1 MATALIT
8 ASTLAL
14 ASLVGAMFLGYTSSS
29 GSDVL
34 QHTTWSTFATLIV
47 MLSHCLTMFYLI
59 GKGRAVKDAALEAN
73 LSGEFAEAIARARKP
88 VFSIGMIAIALTM
101 ATAVLGAGVDTRVLP
116 VAVHSFLAL
125 AAVAANVFALR
136 AEVQALASSARVAAQ
151 VNRLMGF

>member
-73 LSGEFAEAIARARKP
+73 LSGEFAEAIARARC
-88 VFSIGMIAIALTM
+88 I
-101 ATAVLGAGVDTRVLP
+101 R
-116 VAVHSFLAL
+116 
-125 AAVAANVFALR
+125 
-136 AEVQALASSARVAAQ
+136 SSPWPPWPPTSSRCARKC
-151 VNRLMGF
+151 RP